1 MLWQIKD
8 GIFQRRYNLSNESE
22 NLKQK
27 IRGRVRKRASV
38 SFGNDE
44 VNNNNKKGK
53 YMSRKQRRANNQKQ
67 QQDNGQNLAEKNHFE
82 LRHIQPLTVNQER
95 VFDAYYAG
103 QNLMLHGYAGTGKT
117 FLSSYLAIKDVL
129 TSDIYKKVV
138 IIRSVVPSRDMGFL
152 PGTDKQKSEVYEQPY
167 QEICDDLFGRGD
179 GYKILK
185 LKGIMEFTTTS
196 FLRGTTFNDCIIIVD
211 ECNNMTFQEIDTV
224 MTRIGTNSRI
234 IFCGD
239 YRQSDLV
246 KPHDKTGIKELMAV
260 SRRMPSFDHIE
271 FGIEDIVRSGVV
283 KEYIIQK
290 TEMGL

>member
-1 MLWQIKD
+1 MPLPLLIKD
-8 GIFQRRYNLSNESE
+8 GTFLRRFKSTLTQTPS
-22 NLKQK
+22 KPRV
-27 IRGRVRKRASV
+27 RGRSRNKESASFV
-38 SFGNDE
+38 YEE
-44 VNNNNKKGK
+44 VNNNKNKGK
-53 YMSRKQRRANNQKQ
+53 YMSRKQRNNRKQ
-67 QQDNGQNLAEKNHFE
+67 NQEHQNHAERNHFE

-95 VFDAYYAG
+95 VFDAYYSG

-117 FLSSYLAIKDVL
+117 FLSSYLAIKDIL
-129 TSDIYKKVV
+129 TQETYKKVV

-152 PGTDKQKSEVYEQPY
+152 PGTDKQKAEVYEQPY

-185 LKGIMEFTTTS
+185 LKGLVEFTTTS
-196 FLRGTTFNDCIIIVD
+196 FLRGTTFNDSIIIVD
-211 ECNNMTFQEIDTV
+211 ECNNMSFQEIDTV

-234 IFCGD
+234 VFCGD
-239 YRQSDLV
+239 YRQSDLI

-260 SRRMPSFDHIE
+260 TRRMPSFDHIE
-271 FGIEDIVRSGVV
+271 FGIEDIVRSGIV

>member
-1 MLWQIKD
+1 VLWQVKD
-8 GIFQRRYNLSNESE
+8 GTSRRRFNLSKESE

-27 IRGRVRKRASV
+27 IRGRVRKRAAA
-38 SFGNDE
+38 SFANDE
-44 VNNNNKKGK
+44 VKNDNKKGK
-53 YMSRKQRRANNQKQ
+53 YMSRKSRRNNNQQ
-67 QQDNGQNLAEKNHFE
+67 QQQENHAEKNHFE
-82 LRHIQPLTVNQER
+82 LRHIKPLTVNQER

-152 PGTDKQKSEVYEQPY
+152 PGTEKQKAEVYEQPY

-179 GYKILK
+179 GYRILK
-185 LKGIMEFTTTS
+185 IKGLVEFTTTS
-196 FLRGTTFNDCIIIVD
+196 FLRGTTFNDSIIIVD
-211 ECNNMTFQEIDTV
+211 ECNNMSFQEIDTV
-224 MTRIGTNSRI
+224 MTRIGNNSRI
-234 IFCGD
+234 VFCGD

-260 SRRMPSFDHIE
+260 TRRMPSFDHIE
-271 FGIEDIVRSGVV
+271 FAIEDIVRSGVV

>member
-1 MLWQIKD
+1 MPVLLAIND
-8 GIFQRRYNLSNESE
+8 GTSQRRFNLSEITPS
-22 NLKQK
+22 KK
-27 IRGRVRKRASV
+27 FRGRARKKAST
-38 SFGNDE
+38 SFVYDD
-44 VNNNNKKGK
+44 VNNNSNKGK
-53 YMSRKQRRANNQKQ
+53 YMSRKSRRTNNQPRE
-67 QQDNGQNLAEKNHFE
+67 NLAEKNHFE
-82 LRHIQPLTVNQER
+82 LRHIQPLTVNQEK

-117 FLSSYLAIKDVL
+117 FLSSYLAIKEVL
-129 TSDIYKKVV
+129 TADIYKKVV

-152 PGTDKQKSEVYEQPY
+152 PGTEKQKAEVYEQPY

-185 LKGIMEFTTTS
+185 IKGLVEFTTTS
-196 FLRGTTFNDCIIIVD
+196 FLRGTTFNDSIIIVD
-211 ECNNMTFQEIDTV
+211 ECNNMSFQEIDTV
-224 MTRIGTNSRI
+224 MTRIGNNSKI

-239 YRQSDLV
+239 YRQSDLI

-260 SRRMPSFDHIE
+260 TRRMPSFDHIE